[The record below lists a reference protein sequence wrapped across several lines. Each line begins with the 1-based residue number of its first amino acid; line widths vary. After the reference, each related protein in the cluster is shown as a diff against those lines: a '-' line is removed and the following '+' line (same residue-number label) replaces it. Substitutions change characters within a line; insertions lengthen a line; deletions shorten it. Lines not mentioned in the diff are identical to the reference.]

1 MSLANWPQLKRRV
14 VVTGM
19 GAISPLGNTLADT
32 WTALLSGR
40 SGAGPITLFDSSDF
54 TVRFACEVKGFDP
67 NPYVPAK
74 EQKKMDRF
82 MHFGISAAMMAWK
95 DAGFVGRTDE
105 NNIDPNRVGAYVS
118 SGMGGLPIL
127 EETVKLIAEKG
138 PRRISPFFIPSV
150 IPNLTSGHLSIML
163 NARAHNACIVSA
175 CASGAHSVGESAVL
189 ISRGDADVMIAGGC
203 EAVISILGVGGFAA
217 MKALSTRNDAPEK
230 ASRPFDRDRD
240 GFVVGEGAGVLILED
255 YEHARKRG
263 ARIYAEVAGYAS
275 NSDANHMTAPCED
288 GRGAGECMELALSRA
303 QIDPRKIDYINAH
316 GTSTPMGDVAESL
329 AVERLFGAH
338 AHELVMTSTKSM
350 TGHLLGGAGG
360 LESCVAIKVLE
371 TGDIPPTIN
380 LDNPD
385 EKCRLNYARGEAI
398 RKDCDT
404 VMNNS
409 FGFGGTN
416 ASLVFSRV

>member
-1 MSLANWPQLKRRV
+1 
-14 VVTGM
+14 
-19 GAISPLGNTLADT
+19 
-32 WTALLSGR
+32 
-40 SGAGPITLFDSSDF
+40 
-54 TVRFACEVKGFDP
+54 
-67 NPYVPAK
+67 
-74 EQKKMDRF
+74 
-82 MHFGISAAMMAWK
+82 
-95 DAGFVGRTDE
+95 
-105 NNIDPNRVGAYVS
+105 
-118 SGMGGLPIL
+118 MGGLPLL

-150 IPNLTSGHLSIML
+150 IPNLTSGHLSIYL
-163 NARAHNACIVSA
+163 NARAHNACVVSA
-175 CASGAHSVGESAVL
+175 CASGAHSVGESAL
-189 ISRGDADVMIAGGC
+189 IISRGDADIMIAGGC
-203 EAVISILGVGGFAA
+203 EAVISNLGVGGFAA
-217 MKALSTRNDAPEK
+217 MKALSTRNDSPER

-255 YEHARKRG
+255 YEHAKKRG

-288 GRGAGECMELALSRA
+288 GRGAGECMEFALSRA

-316 GTSTPMGDVAESL
+316 GTSTPMGDIAESL
-329 AVERLFGAH
+329 AVERLFGSH
-338 AHELVMTSTKSM
+338 ARELVMTSTKSM

-380 LDNPD
+380 LENPD
-385 EKCRLNYARGEAI
+385 EKCRLNYAAGEAI

-416 ASLVFSRV
+416 ASLIFSRV